1 MTSLTK
7 LVFLVDEEGART
19 EQSSESIQKSDA
31 DIDSKLF
38 HERIN
43 VEYDSKFEF
52 SDQNLN
58 ESEIE
63 QFKTL
68 EFVNSAMKD
77 NEIEE
82 TVKSIVKPVPEVK
95 SKSEV
100 NHLPKIERKSA
111 KENIVMSNPEV
122 VAQVPVPVAKLV
134 SSPIPSAKV
143 QGKVLDKSVTE
154 EKTTKPEKKDTL
166 VKPDTNSV
174 SKPVDKK
181 KQSVPTVPVISPV
194 VPVKP
199 SGHKSGRKRSQEQQA
214 LDKPDV
220 DFVSKAELEVK
231 PEKSQSAPAVSA
243 QTATAQT
250 AAPVPVQKSAWGQ
263 KSETLNF
270 ASMLRRNVPNVQ
282 SSTMTTSAQ
291 EKPSSELIKA
301 EDQVNIDP
309 MARKISEILHEK
321 DESPKDGQYFFMLK
335 LLSVVRITIETE

>member
-19 EQSSESIQKSDA
+19 EQSSENIQKSDA
-31 DIDSKLF
+31 EIDSKLF

-52 SDQNLN
+52 SDLNLN

-77 NEIEE
+77 DEIEE
-82 TVKSIVKPVPEVK
+82 TVKSIVKPDPDVK

-100 NHLPKIERKSA
+100 NQLPKIEKKS
-111 KENIVMSNPEV
+111 ENIVMPEPEV
-122 VAQVPVPVAKLV
+122 VVQVPVPVAKVV
-134 SSPIPSAKV
+134 SSPIPSAKL
-143 QGKVLDKSVTE
+143 QGKVLDKSDTE
-154 EKTTKPEKKDTL
+154 DKTTKPEKKDTL
-166 VKPDTNSV
+166 VKPDTTSV
-174 SKPVDKK
+174 SKPVEKK

-220 DFVSKAELEVK
+220 EAVSKAELEVK

-243 QTATAQT
+243 QTATSQT
-250 AAPVPVQKSAWGQ
+250 VTPVPVQKSAWGQ

-270 ASMLRRNVPNVQ
+270 ASMLRRNVPHVQ
-282 SSTMTTSAQ
+282 SSTITTPAQ
-291 EKPSSELIKA
+291 EKPSSDPVKA
-301 EDQVNIDP
+301 ENQVNIDP

-321 DESPKDGQYFFMLK
+321 DESPKDGQYFS
-335 LLSVVRITIETE
+335 LLSYCR